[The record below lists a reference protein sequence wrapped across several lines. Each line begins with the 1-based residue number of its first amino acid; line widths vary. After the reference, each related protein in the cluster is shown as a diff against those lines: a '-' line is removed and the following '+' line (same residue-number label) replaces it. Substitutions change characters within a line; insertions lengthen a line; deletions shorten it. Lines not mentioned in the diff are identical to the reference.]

1 MWHAVDFMCFE
12 KGTTTIMSS
21 TTLPYPKKRQ
31 IVLGQEMAY
40 VEVGSGDPIVLLHGN
55 PTSSYLWRNIIPYLE
70 RFGRCIAPDLIGMGD
85 SAKLPHSGPTSYT
98 FVEHRRFLD
107 TLLEQLG
114 VRERVTFVVHDWGS
128 ALAFDWTY
136 RHPYVVK
143 GLAYMEAIVT
153 SMRWNEMAERG
164 RKIFETLRS
173 PAGEQMVLEQNSF
186 IEVNLPATIQRK
198 LSEEEMN
205 EYRRPFAEP
214 GEGRRPTLSWP
225 RQIPFDG
232 EPADVSEIVATY
244 GEWLSSSSIPK
255 LFIRAEPGTMGSS
268 ALAICQAWPMQ
279 SEVSV
284 RGIHYPQEDSPE
296 EVGQALVNWIQTL
309 E

>member
-1 MWHAVDFMCFE
+1 
-12 KGTTTIMSS
+12 
-21 TTLPYPKKRQ
+21 
-31 IVLGQEMAY
+31 
-40 VEVGSGDPIVLLHGN
+40 
-55 PTSSYLWRNIIPYLE
+55 
-70 RFGRCIAPDLIGMGD
+70 MGD
-85 SAKLPHSGPTSYT
+85 SAKLPHSGPDSYT
-98 FVEHRRFLD
+98 FVEHRRYLD
-107 TLLEQLG
+107 ALLEQLG
-114 VRERVTFVVHDWGS
+114 VRERVTFVAHDWGS

-136 RHPYVVK
+136 CHPHVVK
-143 GLAYMEAIVT
+143 GLAYMEAIVA
-153 SMRWNEMAERG
+153 SMNWNEMSERG
-164 RKIFETLRS
+164 RKIFEALRS

-186 IEVNLPATIQRK
+186 IEVNLPATVQRR

-205 EYRRPFAEP
+205 EYRRPFAES

-225 RQIPFDG
+225 RQIPFEG

-244 GEWLSSSSIPK
+244 GEWLSSSPIPK
-255 LFIRAEPGTMGSS
+255 LFIHTEPGTMGPSS
-268 ALAICQAWPMQ
+268 LAVCQAWPMQ